1 MLLYEEEALLEK
13 LDITQI
19 LILSE
24 HPDTS
29 NNPCKRID

>member
-13 LDITQI
+13 LGSTQMF
-19 LILSE
+19 ILSE

-29 NNPCKRID
+29 DNPCKRID